1 MLVVCVSVTVFVW
14 TCCHQQAEKKH
25 KNPPY
30 KFIHML
36 KGISIYPETLSNK
49 KKIIK
54 VRRDKDGPG
63 REGGRGNLLV
73 DALPLHPQ
81 RAGKQLPAPRGGPHL
96 P

>member
-1 MLVVCVSVTVFVW
+1 
-14 TCCHQQAEKKH
+14 
-25 KNPPY
+25 
-30 KFIHML
+30 ML

-73 DALPLHPQ
+73 DAE
-81 RAGKQLPAPRGGPHL
+81 AGLLGQDKSPKGPSL
-96 P
+96 DLV

>member
-1 MLVVCVSVTVFVW
+1 MTHLWSPLSDVSPVVAGLIGASVLVVCVSVTVFVW

-54 VRRDKDGPG
+54 VNCLSNKGP
-63 REGGRGNLLV
+63 
-73 DALPLHPQ
+73 
-81 RAGKQLPAPRGGPHL
+81 
-96 P
+96 